1 MVHPFFARL
10 VLSTL
15 SAAQGLAA
23 VKIDLHRSHATN
35 PLWLP
40 HARFHV
46 VWQVLNLALLALVE
60 VVLIWWSG
68 PCAGARFY
76 LAACLTATTLLAFW
90 IALASMRLYSGGLFD
105 PNGIVPWKVRLRG
118 SILQLDMN
126 TMAVALGSILLV
138 ISVALYR

>member
-1 MVHPFFARL
+1 MAHPFFARL
-10 VLSTL
+10 LLTSL
-15 SAAQGLAA
+15 AASQGLAA
-23 VKIDLHRSHATN
+23 LKIDLHRSHATN
-35 PLWLP
+35 PLWLR

-68 PCAGARFY
+68 PCAGAGFY
-76 LAACLTATTLLAFW
+76 LAAFLTATTLAAFW
-90 IALASMRLYSGGLFD
+90 MALGSMRLYSGALFD
-105 PNGIVPWKVRLRG
+105 PNGILPWKVRLRG
-118 SILQLDMN
+118 RILRLDMN